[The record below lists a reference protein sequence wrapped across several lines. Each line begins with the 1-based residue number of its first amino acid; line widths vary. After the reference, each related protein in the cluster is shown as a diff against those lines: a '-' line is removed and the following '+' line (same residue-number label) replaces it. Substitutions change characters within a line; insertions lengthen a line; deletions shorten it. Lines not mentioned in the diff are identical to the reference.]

1 MTVTAVVGAQWG
13 DEGKG
18 RIIDYLAQEA
28 DVVIRFQGGDNAGH
42 TVINAYGKH
51 ALHLIPS
58 GIFNPRTQNISSVR
72 AAWSTRS
79 HCSRRWSELKAAGVD
94 LENLWISTRA
104 QMLMP
109 YHRELDVLEE
119 SARGKDTIGT
129 TKRGIGP
136 AYADKAARAGLRMG
150 DLLQPEWL
158 ETRLDNALR
167 TVNRKIE
174 ILGGAPIQGGELY
187 ALCMEHR
194 EKLGG
199 RIIDTVS
206 MTRRAIE
213 QKKHILLEG
222 QLGVMRDL
230 DWGIYP
236 YVTSSNPTASYA
248 ASGAGLPARTIDRV
262 IGVVKAYST
271 AVGDGPFPTELH
283 DADGDRLREIGG
295 EFGATTGRPR
305 RCGWFDGVAIGYAA
319 WLNGMTGLAITK
331 LDVLDSF
338 EIIKVC
344 TGYKLPDGA
353 IVTDSMPDT
362 PVLMQCDAC
371 LRGVG
376 RLAGADFRLPPLG
389 RSAQGSARLP
399 TPYQRVGWDQD
410 RLRLGRARAGS
421 DVCGVTAKES
431 HAQSVPAPR
440 RGVHSLRVS
449 ARRWRATS
457 WTPTISRL
465 WSL

>member
-1 MTVTAVVGAQWG
+1 MPVTAIVGAQWG

-42 TVINAYGKH
+42 TVINQFGKH

-58 GIFNPRTQNISSVR
+58 GIFNPNTQNIIGSGCVVNPQSLLKEM
-72 AAWSTRS
+72 ADLAGAGI
-79 HCSRRWSELKAAGVD
+79 ELN
-94 LENLWISTRA
+94 NLWISTRA

-109 YHRELDVLEE
+109 YHRTLDILEE
-119 SARGKDTIGT
+119 AARGKDTIGT

-150 DLLQPEWL
+150 DLLQPDWL
-158 ETRLDNALR
+158 EARLDNALR

-174 ILGGAPIQGGELY
+174 IMGGEPVDGNELY
-187 ALCMEHR
+187 KLCMDFR
-194 EKLGG
+194 QQLGP
-199 RIIDTVS
+199 RIVDTVP
-206 MTRRAIE
+206 MTRYAVLANQR
-213 QKKHILLEG
+213 ILLEG

-248 ASGAGLPARTIDRV
+248 ASGAGLPARVIDKV

-271 AVGDGPFPTELH
+271 AVGDGPFPVELH
-283 DADGDRLREIGG
+283 DADGARLREVGG

-331 LDVLDSF
+331 LDVLDGF
-338 EIIKVC
+338 ESIKICV
-344 TGYKLPDGA
+344 GYRLADGTV
-353 IVTDSMPDT
+353 VTDSMPDT
-362 PVLMQCDAC
+362 PVLMQATPVLEEWEGWQTSTADCRAWDDLPKQARAYIHR
-371 LRGVG
+371 LSA
-376 RLAGADFRLPPLG
+376 LAGIKVDYV
-389 RSAQGSARLP
+389 S
-399 TPYQRVGWDQD
+399 VGAERDQMF
-410 RLRLGRARAGS
+410 A
-421 DVCGVTAKES
+421 V
-431 HAQSVPAPR
+431 
-440 RGVHSLRVS
+440 
-449 ARRWRATS
+449 
-457 WTPTISRL
+457 
-465 WSL
+465 

>member
-42 TVINAYGKH
+42 TVINEYGKH

-58 GIFNPRTQNISSVR
+58 GIFNPRTQNIIGSGCVVNPQSLLTEME
-72 AAWSTRS
+72 S
-79 HCSRRWSELKAAGVD
+79 LKAASVD
-94 LENLWISTRA
+94 LGNLWVSTRA

-119 SARGKDTIGT
+119 AARGKDTIGT

-174 ILGGAPIQGGELY
+174 ILGGKPFKGEDVY
-187 ALCMEHR
+187 ALCMEYR
-194 EKLGG
+194 KKLSD
-199 RIIDTVS
+199 RIIDTLP

-213 QKKHILLEG
+213 QKKHVLLEG

-248 ASGAGLPARTIDRV
+248 ASGAGLPARAIDRV

-283 DADGDRLREIGG
+283 DADGERLREVGG

-338 EIIKVC
+338 EIIKIC
-344 TGYKLPDGA
+344 TGYKLPNGA
-353 IVTDSMPDT
+353 IISQSMPDT
-362 PVLMQCDAC
+362 PVLMQVTPVYEVWEGWQTPTSDCRRWDDLPKAARAY
-371 LRGVG
+371 LHRISE
-376 RLAGADFRLPPLG
+376 LAGIKIDYV
-389 RSAQGSARLP
+389 S
-399 TPYQRVGWDQD
+399 VGPERDQMF
-410 RLRLGRARAGS
+410 
-421 DVCGVTAKES
+421 VV
-431 HAQSVPAPR
+431 
-440 RGVHSLRVS
+440 
-449 ARRWRATS
+449 
-457 WTPTISRL
+457 
-465 WSL
+465 